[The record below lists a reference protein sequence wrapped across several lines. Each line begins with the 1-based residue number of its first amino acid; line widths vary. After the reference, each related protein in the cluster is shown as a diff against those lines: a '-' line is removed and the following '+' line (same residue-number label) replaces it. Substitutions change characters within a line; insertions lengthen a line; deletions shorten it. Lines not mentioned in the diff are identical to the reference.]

1 MTARQPLFDRLPV
14 LESSRLAPRRSLL
27 ADTDALFDLYSDPDV
42 TRHYELE
49 TFVDREQAVDLIQVY
64 DQRFDRGILGY
75 DLLPQL
81 WGQGLMTE
89 ALDQMLTIE
98 FEQMALNRVK
108 ATVSRR
114 MRPLRDC
121 CGNLESRA
129 KG

>member
-1 MTARQPLFDRLPV
+1 M
-14 LESSRLAPRRSLL
+14 APRRIQQ
-27 ADTDALFDLYSDPDV
+27 AAPAAFFDLYTDPDV
-42 TRHYELE
+42 TRHNELE

-98 FEQMALNRVK
+98 FEQMDLNRVE